1 MRAEIIH
8 VTDHAAMRWE
18 QRILKEGTTNVKD
31 IVSAIKESKIV
42 KKNEKND
49 NILPIYSDGDTIF
62 IKFSTETSLK
72 EQINKVKQRINLI
85 KNNINISKEKLSN
98 SSFINKAPKD
108 IVEKEKNI
116 LKSLVNDLNQLES
129 IISIKN

>member
-1 MRAEIIH
+1 M
-8 VTDHAAMRWE
+8 
-18 QRILKEGTTNVKD
+18 
-31 IVSAIKESKIV
+31 IKFAW
-42 KKNEKND
+42 KNEKND

-72 EQINKVKQRINLI
+72 EQINKVKQRINLR